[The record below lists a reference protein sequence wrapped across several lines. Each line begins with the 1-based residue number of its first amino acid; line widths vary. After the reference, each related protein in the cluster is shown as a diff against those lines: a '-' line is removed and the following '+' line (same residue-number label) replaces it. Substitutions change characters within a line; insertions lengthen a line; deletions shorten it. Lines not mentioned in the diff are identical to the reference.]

1 MHLRFLVDGVKQAYA
16 PALELRRQIPRSCN
30 LDQGCN
36 SGKEVSYRNDGDP
49 WVNRGC
55 GPVGEHKRSKDKAV
69 HNKEKS
75 HKRQSK
81 WVLNYVHSEVG
92 GIYARVV
99 IKNDIFHPAV
109 YS

>member
-49 WVNRGC
+49 WVN
-55 GPVGEHKRSKDKAV
+55 
-69 HNKEKS
+69 
-75 HKRQSK
+75 
-81 WVLNYVHSEVG
+81 
-92 GIYARVV
+92 
-99 IKNDIFHPAV
+99 
-109 YS
+109 